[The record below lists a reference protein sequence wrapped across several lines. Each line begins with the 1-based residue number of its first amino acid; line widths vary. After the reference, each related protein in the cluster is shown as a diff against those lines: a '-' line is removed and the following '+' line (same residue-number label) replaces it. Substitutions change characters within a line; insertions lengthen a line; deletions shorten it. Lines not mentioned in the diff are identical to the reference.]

1 MPIDATIHQVSSG
14 LTIWQRYDP
23 AVKADLFS
31 TLITTPSGFVLVD
44 PSHLPPAAL
53 SALLGGHGVA
63 GIVITNANHARATG
77 DFAEQFGSQIYAH
90 REAKADLA
98 GRKTRDVTDG
108 VSIVPGL
115 EAITIDGAAPG
126 EIALHCQAEGGTLI
140 LGDALINMDSLGFS
154 YLPTKY
160 CTNSKMMRKSLH
172 KLLRYRCE
180 RILFAHG
187 MPIVAQASRRLAE
200 LLEGGQPA

>member
-1 MPIDATIHQVSSG
+1 MPIDPTIHHVSSG
-14 LTIWQRYDP
+14 LAIWQRYDP

-31 TLITTPSGFVLVD
+31 TLIMTPSGFFLVD
-44 PSHLPPAAL
+44 PSHLAPAAL
-53 SALLGGHGVA
+53 SALLGGHGIA
-63 GIVITNANHARATG
+63 GIVITNANHARAA
-77 DFAEQFGSQIYAH
+77 DDLAEQFGSQIYAS
-90 REAKADLA
+90 RDAAVDLA
-98 GRKTRDVTDG
+98 GKKTTEVTDG

-140 LGDALINMDSLGFS
+140 LGDALINMGSLGFS
-154 YLPTKY
+154 YLPAKY
-160 CTNSKMMRKSLH
+160 CTNSKLMRKSLH

-187 MPIVAQASRRLAE
+187 MPIIAHASRRLAE